1 MQELKEAVVVEAV
14 RTPTGRSGWKGM
26 EKKGAFWDVSAQHL
40 IVAVIEGLMERVKAK
55 CPHFNPVDIEDTA
68 VGCLSQLGEQSGNL
82 GRVAVI
88 AAGLPDEVAG
98 WTIDRYCNAGLQAI
112 NAQAQAIMCGCGD
125 IMIAAGVEHM
135 SHYPM
140 GSSIEAASQAGY
152 PVSFHPKFQER
163 GGFVLMGVAAET
175 VAEKYDLSREDM
187 DKFGLWSQQKAVKAI
202 RDEEWYK
209 KRVVPVIIKREGKR
223 IVVDK
228 DEPPRVSALDSP
240 EVAYQKMKELEPRFK
255 EGGKVT
261 AGNSSGIVD
270 GAAATLLMSKQKAN
284 ELGFEPMVTIRSMA
298 VSGSDPVI
306 MLLGPVP
313 AMKKALARARI
324 TFNDIDV
331 WEPNEAFASPV
342 LAFCQEF
349 GLDYSSPKINPTG
362 GAIAIGHPIGCSG
375 VLYFTEMVHWMVHHN
390 LRWGL
395 QTLCG
400 GGGVGIAT
408 IVEREG
414 Q

>member
-1 MQELKEAVVVEAV
+1 MKELKEAVVVEAV

-26 EKKGAFWDVSAQHL
+26 EKKGAFCDVSAQHL
-40 IVAVIEGLMERVKAK
+40 IATAVEELVERVKAK
-55 CPHFNPVDIEDTA
+55 CPRFNPAEIEDLA
-68 VGCLSQLGEQSGNL
+68 VGCLSQVGEQSGNL
-82 GRVAVI
+82 GRLAAL

-98 WTIDRYCNAGLQAI
+98 WSIDRYCNAGLQAI

-140 GSSIEAASQAGY
+140 GSSIEAALKAGY
-152 PVSFHPKFQER
+152 PMSFHPNLQKR
-163 GGFVLMGVAAET
+163 GAFVVMGVAAEM
-175 VAEKYDLSREDM
+175 VAERYNLSREDM

-202 RDEEWYK
+202 SDEEWYK
-209 KRVVPVIIKREGKR
+209 KRIVPVRIEQEGKT

-228 DEPPRVSALDSP
+228 DEPPRATVLDNP
-240 EVAYQKMKELEPRFK
+240 EAAYQKMKELEPRFK
-255 EGGKVT
+255 ENGKVT

-270 GAAATLLMSKQKAN
+270 GAAAILLMSKQKAK
-284 ELGFEPMVTIRSMA
+284 ELGLEPMATIRSMA

-313 AMKKALARARI
+313 AMQKALARAGI

-349 GLDYSSPKINPTG
+349 GLAYDDPRINPTG

-375 VLYFTEMVHWMVHHN
+375 VLYFTEMVHWMVRHN

-414 Q
+414 